1 MIIVTKGGEN
11 MLVNLQIGGIEMQ
24 QLEVVRLYL
33 FGDVKFLHFLI
44 LVMVLD
50 VITGMTKALVNKNL
64 FSSTAYFGYIK
75 KLMIFIII
83 ITVNVLDQILY
94 LNGTLVYG
102 TVIAYIAYEI
112 ISIFENIRDMGGVFI
127 PDYLIEKAK
136 DLLKGAYDNDKNN
149 K

>member
-1 MIIVTKGGEN
+1 MF
-11 MLVNLQIGGIEMQ
+11 VNLQIGGIEMQ
-24 QLEVVRLYL
+24 QLEIVILYL
-33 FGDVKFLHFLI
+33 FGDVKLLHFLI

-50 VITGMTKALVNKNL
+50 LITGMAKALVNKNL
-64 FSSTAYFGYIK
+64 FSSTAYFGYLK

-83 ITVNVLDQILY
+83 ITVNVLDQILN

-102 TVIAYIAYEI
+102 TVIAYIGYEI
-112 ISIFENIRDMGGVFI
+112 ISIFENIRDMGGVFV